1 MIKYTL
7 YTENK
12 NIKSIKGILNLF
24 YQGYTI
30 INTQG
35 YWRGKKENSLKIEV
49 ITEKTKK
56 DLIYNKIALNCIIK
70 TIKKINN
77 QQSILLTIENIKA
90 DFL

>member
-30 INTQG
+30 INTLG
-35 YWRGKKENSLKIEV
+35 YWQGKKEKSLKIEV
-49 ITEKTKK
+49 ITEKTEK
-56 DLIYNKIALNCIIK
+56 DLIYNKIALNCIIE

-77 QQSILLTIENIKA
+77 QQTILLTTESIKA